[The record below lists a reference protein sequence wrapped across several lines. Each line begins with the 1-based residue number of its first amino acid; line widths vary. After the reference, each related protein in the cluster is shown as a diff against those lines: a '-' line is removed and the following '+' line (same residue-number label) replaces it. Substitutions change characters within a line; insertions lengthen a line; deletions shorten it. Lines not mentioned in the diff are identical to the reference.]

1 MSTHQQLAAVPF
13 ELASSEGSNWEI
25 DSDAAT
31 VRTTAHP
38 HSDIFVDPAEGVTAN
53 AQTLLNAATLLGSP
67 PAGDFQFSARVSVGF
82 SSTFDAGVLLLWIDE
97 RHWAK
102 LCFEYSPQGRPMVV
116 SVVNRGV
123 ADDANA
129 FTVDGESVWLRVSR
143 VGHTTAYHAST
154 DGTTWQMIRYF
165 ALEDPDRRALIG
177 FEAQSPTGEGCAVTF
192 DEVRF
197 TQNRLTDIRDGS

>member
-1 MSTHQQLAAVPF
+1 M
-13 ELASSEGSNWEI
+13 
-25 DSDAAT
+25 
-31 VRTTAHP
+31 
-38 HSDIFVDPAEGVTAN
+38 
-53 AQTLLNAATLLGSP
+53 
-67 PAGDFQFSARVSVGF
+67 SVGF

-102 LCFEYSPQGRPMVV
+102 LCFAYSPRGRPMVV

-129 FTVDGESVWLRVSR
+129 FTVDGDSIRLRVSR
-143 VGHTTAYHAST
+143 VGHAIAYHAST
-154 DGTTWQMIRYF
+154 DGTTWHLIRYF
-165 ALEDPDRRALIG
+165 ALDDPARRALTG

-197 TQNRLTDIRDGS
+197 TRDRLADLRDGS

>member
-1 MSTHQQLAAVPF
+1 MTRDQQLAAVPF
-13 ELASSEGSNWEI
+13 ELVSSEGSTWEI

-38 HSDIFVDPAEGVTAN
+38 RSDIFVDPAEGVTAD
-53 AQTLLNAATLLGSP
+53 AQRLLNAATLLGRP
-67 PAGDFQFSARVSVGF
+67 PAGDFRFSARVSVGF

-129 FTVDGESVWLRVSR
+129 FTVDGDSIHLRVSR
-143 VGHTTAYHAST
+143 VGHAIAYHAST
-154 DGTTWQMIRYF
+154 DGTTWHMIRYF
-165 ALEDPDRRALIG
+165 ALDDPARRALIG

-192 DEVRF
+192 DQVRF
-197 TQNRLTDIRDGS
+197 TRDRLTDLRDGS